1 MRFATLRILIAR
13 VSACESSPKSNL
25 NLFVSLF
32 FSPFASF
39 LFYFYPADSFFSNSN
54 SLRLALLIEGNLIR
68 FRDFVSIAEQR
79 FLIKHSHE
87 SRFENIYWILIF
99 KVGGLGEK
107 GEFKFKVHR
116 KIAEYFINHLF
127 HKIFRIT
134 DFTVLYNW

>member
-1 MRFATLRILIAR
+1 LRFATLRILIAR

-32 FSPFASF
+32 FLLSPHFSF
-39 LFYFYPADSFFSNSN
+39 TSILQIVFPNSN

-134 DFTVLYNW
+134 DFTALYNW